1 MQAGVL
7 LVANTRQAG
16 VGQLTNTSAPTN
28 SVAPDRLDNAQVAEL
43 VDALASGASDRK
55 VVKVRVL
62 SWAPLLAHARQKA
75 PHWRRLREVV
85 LLPKPAGRIS
95 RKPSN
100 GDPKK

>member
-1 MQAGVL
+1 
-7 LVANTRQAG
+7 
-16 VGQLTNTSAPTN
+16 
-28 SVAPDRLDNAQVAEL
+28 
-43 VDALASGASDRK
+43 
-55 VVKVRVL
+55 
-62 SWAPLLAHARQKA
+62 LAHARQKA